1 MKIKI
6 CFFIVFLQFILYS
19 CEPVKYFPNLIEKYS
34 DEKTVLPNNYYAA
47 GFVLDIKD
55 FEVNEKIYFKINL
68 RESDTDDVKYMINF
82 ESTFDI
88 TEDTTLTEFKTV
100 ERKKISVTKD
110 SRTTFYFETTKEDS
124 NLNFLKFV
132 AYANDGFGSSI
143 GFKNTK
149 KDESESEMKT
159 VIILIAVFFS
169 VFAIV
174 IIASII
180 SCCFFSRRKRQSQ
193 GIYALSMQQRYG
205 QPQMYGQQMYG
216 QQMYGQ
222 PQIYGQQMYGQQ
234 MYGQQQMN
242 GENGINTENNMN
254 TVVDNNNQP
263 KPINQNEVSPMN
275 AKIN

>member
-1 MKIKI
+1 MK
-6 CFFIVFLQFILYS
+6 Y
-19 CEPVKYFPNLIEKYS
+19 
-34 DEKTVLPNNYYAA
+34 
-47 GFVLDIKD
+47 
-55 FEVNEKIYFKINL
+55 
-68 RESDTDDVKYMINF
+68 RINF

-149 KDESESEMKT
+149 KDESESEMRT
-159 VIILIAVFFS
+159 VIILLAVFFS

-222 PQIYGQQMYGQQ
+222 
-234 MYGQQQMN
+234 QQMN
-242 GENGINTENNMN
+242 GENGINTEKNMN

>member
-6 CFFIVFLQFILYS
+6 CFFIVSLQFILYS
-19 CEPVKYFPNLIEKYS
+19 CEPVKYFPTLIEKYS
-34 DEKTVLPNNYYAA
+34 DEKTVLPGNYYAA

-55 FEVNEKIYFKINL
+55 FEVNEKIYFKITL
-68 RESDTDDVKYMINF
+68 HESDTNGLKQIINF

-88 TEDTTLTEFKTV
+88 TEDTTLTSFTNID
-100 ERKKISVTKD
+100 RKDISVTTN
-110 SRTTFYFETTKEDS
+110 SRKTFYFETTKEDP

-132 AYANDGFGSSI
+132 AYSNNGFGSSI

-216 QQMYGQ
+216 Q